1 MHGILNRMIS
11 KTKISSSTHNLLV
24 LKKSEILVIDIR
36 MVIRK
41 RQYQSYTGIYLT
53 IASGNR
59 ALAPMGA
66 GKTLSLMIQT
76 KSLRPLQCT
85 RCWNHKIRYFWTFG
99 CNKIRM
105 TISLATLLCSLWKHM
120 YVHQFTFVPF
130 SSFVFRSQLWPAY
143 EMRC

>member
-1 MHGILNRMIS
+1 M
-11 KTKISSSTHNLLV
+11 
-24 LKKSEILVIDIR
+24 DIR

-41 RQYQSYTGIYLT
+41 RQYQSYTGMYLT

-85 RCWNHKIRYFWTFG
+85 RC
-99 CNKIRM
+99 
-105 TISLATLLCSLWKHM
+105 
-120 YVHQFTFVPF
+120 
-130 SSFVFRSQLWPAY
+130 
-143 EMRC
+143 